1 MRCLLSTG
9 EAEVQRPRQGRLPT
23 TARVFKRNE
32 SYEQPRRSFPPPNL
46 DSSALAPLT
55 TRLATLQDAAC
66 RETLQASSRGQMIMS
81 DASGY
86 LGEGLG

>member
-1 MRCLLSTG
+1 MTKS
-9 EAEVQRPRQGRLPT
+9 EPR
-23 TARVFKRNE
+23 E
-32 SYEQPRRSFPPPNL
+32 IPPPNL
-46 DSSALAPLT
+46 DALAPLT

-86 LGEGLG
+86 LGESLG

>member
-1 MRCLLSTG
+1 MASGDFLGHLDFSMD
-9 EAEVQRPRQGRLPT
+9 
-23 TARVFKRNE
+23 VFH
-32 SYEQPRRSFPPPNL
+32 PPPNL
-46 DSSALAPLT
+46 DRDSSALAPLT